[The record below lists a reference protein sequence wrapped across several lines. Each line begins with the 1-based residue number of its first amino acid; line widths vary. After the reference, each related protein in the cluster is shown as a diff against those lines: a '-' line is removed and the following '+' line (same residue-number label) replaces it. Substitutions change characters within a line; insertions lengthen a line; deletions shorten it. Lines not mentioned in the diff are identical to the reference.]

1 MHSNRFE
8 SLDGIRGV
16 AALIVVVFHFLSA
29 FIPSVV
35 PEQSSAVPLW
45 ADSPFAI
52 LYNGT
57 FAVPVF
63 FVLSG
68 FVLAHAS
75 MRVRDNLPLDII
87 LRYVRLA
94 VPATAS
100 ILFAWILLS
109 LFPTA
114 TQDLAIISP
123 SRWLQWTYQ
132 GDIPSLYT
140 AFLEGFFGIFR
151 NGKSGFNNVLWTM
164 PIELIGSFGI
174 YFFFQFITR
183 YRMALCTVAVIL
195 LIIARVNVGYVAF
208 ALGAIIYLLHR
219 QGLALTGRW
228 GTILFI
234 LGLVIGSWSTGFAA
248 RHFALHFPGTFEP
261 GNKNSLWY
269 PFGASCIV
277 AGVLCA
283 PQIAKLFCTS
293 ICQFLGRISFPMYL
307 IHVPIIYTLVA
318 ASAVH
323 FNAIQGMPLLILAII
338 SLVAVFFLASVFER
352 FVDQPT
358 MILIRKIRRSR
369 PPGTL
374 KLTSSE

>member
-1 MHSNRFE
+1 MNSNRFE

-16 AALIVVVFHFLSA
+16 AAFIVVVFHFLSA

-52 LYNGT
+52 LYNGN

-75 MRVRDNLPLDII
+75 MRVRDNLPLDIV

-100 ILFAWILLS
+100 ILFAWLLLS

-132 GDIPSLYT
+132 REIPSFYT
-140 AFLEGFFGIFR
+140 AFLEGVFGIFK

-174 YFFFQFITR
+174 YLFFQFIR
-183 YRMALCTVAVIL
+183 NFRIPLCILAVIL
-195 LIIARVNVGYVAF
+195 LILARANVGYVAF
-208 ALGAIIYLLHR
+208 ALGAILYLFHR
-219 QGLALTGRW
+219 QGLVPTGKW
-228 GTILFI
+228 GTMLFV
-234 LGLVIGSWSTGFAA
+234 LGLVIGSWSTGFAS
-248 RHFALHFPGTFEP
+248 RHFALHFPGTLEP

-277 AGVLCA
+277 AGVLYS
-283 PQIAKLFCTS
+283 PQVAKLFCKS

-318 ASAVH
+318 ASAVRLDVV
-323 FNAIQGMPLLILAII
+323 QGLPLLALAII
-338 SLVAVFFLASVFER
+338 SLVTVFFLASLFEQ
-352 FVDQPT
+352 FVDQSALT
-358 MILIRKIRRSR
+358 LIRKIRRHSSV
-369 PPGTL
+369 PVTP
-374 KLTSSE
+374 KLD